1 MSFVLI
7 RGWTVSYQD
16 GGEAAGCAVEVA
28 STLRHVREQECLCGV
43 WTVLLLGRVVV
54 DAGTPRLV

>member
-1 MSFVLI
+1 M
-7 RGWTVSYQD
+7 SYQD